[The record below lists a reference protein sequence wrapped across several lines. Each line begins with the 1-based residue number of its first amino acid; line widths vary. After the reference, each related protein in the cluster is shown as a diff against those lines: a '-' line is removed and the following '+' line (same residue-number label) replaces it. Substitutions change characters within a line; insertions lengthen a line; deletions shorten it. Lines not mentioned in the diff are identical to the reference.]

1 MATLSRSTFVRS
13 AGALALGAAGIA
25 PARADETVNNVLI
38 EGDRWLLPAWQ
49 SLTVED
55 VPGTNTTLDL
65 IAETGKILAGGG
77 IGLLVASIPFKA
89 RYCPALAPGALSAAV
104 SARYARTQQALASRG
119 LQTVDLAAALQP
131 LVTAGQPVYYH
142 TDQHWTTPAAE
153 AAGAAVAAAIE
164 QQWKLP
170 AAVRSAPP
178 APLVVTKRVGDLA
191 ALLPAARRDQIGP
204 ETFELRTP
212 YDADMQGYD
221 LFTGQ
226 TMPIPQQGLVQL
238 VGSSFVRPMWG
249 MPQKMTAILGPDV
262 GVTFFTGDA
271 GPYHTL
277 LMNLHTSVTKQR
289 PTVIVWQLGE
299 AQMHLGP
306 SATDSWSMSS
316 LMSADFFLSK
326 VTAAVK

>member
-1 MATLSRSTFVRS
+1 MSLLSRSTFVRA
-13 AGALALGAAGIA
+13 AGAIALGAAGVA
-25 PARADETVNNVLI
+25 PARADDAVNNVLI
-38 EGDRWLLPAWQ
+38 ENDRWLLPAWQ
-49 SLTVED
+49 SLTTDD
-55 VPGTNTTLDL
+55 VAATNTVLDL

-77 IGLLVASIPFKA
+77 IGLLIASVPFKA
-89 RYCPALAPGALSAAV
+89 RYCPTLAPGSISPAV
-104 SARYARTQQALASRG
+104 NARYDRTQQALASRG

-131 LVTAGQPVYYH
+131 VAAAGPVYYH

-153 AAGAAVAAAIE
+153 AAGSAVAAAIE

-170 AAVRSAPP
+170 AAGKPAPA
-178 APLVVTKRVGDLA
+178 APLVATKRFGDLA
-191 ALLPAARRDQIGP
+191 ALLPPARRDQIGM
-204 ETFELRTP
+204 ETFELRTA

-249 MPQKMTAILGPDV
+249 MPQKMTSLLGPNV

-277 LMNLHTSVTKQR
+277 LMNLHTSVKKQR

>member
-1 MATLSRSTFVRS
+1 M
-13 AGALALGAAGIA
+13 
-25 PARADETVNNVLI
+25 
-38 EGDRWLLPAWQ
+38 
-49 SLTVED
+49 
-55 VPGTNTTLDL
+55 
-65 IAETGKILAGGG
+65 
-77 IGLLVASIPFKA
+77 
-89 RYCPALAPGALSAAV
+89 
-104 SARYARTQQALASRG
+104 
-119 LQTVDLAAALQP
+119 
-131 LVTAGQPVYYH
+131 
-142 TDQHWTTPAAE
+142 
-153 AAGAAVAAAIE
+153 
-164 QQWKLP
+164 
-170 AAVRSAPP
+170 
-178 APLVVTKRVGDLA
+178 
-191 ALLPAARRDQIGP
+191 
-204 ETFELRTP
+204 ETFELRTA

-249 MPQKMTAILGPDV
+249 MPQKMTSLLGPNV

-277 LMNLHTSVTKQR
+277 LMNLHTSVKKQR